1 MKLIWNKIKA
11 ALDNCSKKNVYEL
24 IDENDIELRY
34 EKFDNIYA
42 IIFTGKKPVIIL
54 DSELP
59 YQIKEF
65 VLWHELGHYF
75 METKQGSYT
84 LFKDSRCKEL
94 PANIF
99 ACLSVGNSVR
109 EWMQNGCPE
118 NIAYA
123 VYDYLS
129 QNVYEMERYGD

>member
-54 DSELP
+54 DSCL
-59 YQIKEF
+59 
-65 VLWHELGHYF
+65 L
-75 METKQGSYT
+75 YT
-84 LFKDSRCKEL
+84 SRC
-94 PANIF
+94 
-99 ACLSVGNSVR
+99 V
-109 EWMQNGCPE
+109 
-118 NIAYA
+118 
-123 VYDYLS
+123 
-129 QNVYEMERYGD
+129 